1 MSLSLG
7 EASMNEVA
15 STAPKASTDIAK
27 IVYVL
32 YLIGLFTAVTA
43 VIGVVIAYIY
53 RDDAPDWLKTHYE
66 FQIRTFWIGLLYFII
81 AGILCA
87 ILIGFLLLAAVAV
100 WWIVR
105 CAKGLKYVDQRAAYP
120 NYTTWT
126 V

>member
-1 MSLSLG
+1 
-7 EASMNEVA
+7 MNEVA
-15 STAPKASTDIAK
+15 TTERQASTDVAK

-32 YLIGLFTAVTA
+32 YLIGLFTVVTA

-53 RDDAPDWLKTHYE
+53 RDDAPAWLKTHYE
-66 FQIRTFWIGLLYFII
+66 FQIRTFWLGLLYFIV
-81 AGILCA
+81 ASILCL

-105 CAKGLKYVDQRAAYP
+105 CVKGLKYVDQRTAYP
-120 NYTTWT
+120 DYATWM